1 MAVVQRVLVVGQSG
15 SGKTTLARL
24 LAARLGVAHVELD
37 ALFHG
42 AGWQPRPSFE
52 TDVDAATTGPRWVV
66 DGNYGAVRDLLWAR
80 ADTVV
85 WLDLPRWLTTS
96 RALRRSVARAAL
108 RVPLWNDN
116 RERWS
121 TMLRATHPVR
131 WSWQTHARHRA
142 EYERRLADPRWSG
155 LQVVRL
161 RTRASVRAWEDWC
174 ATQPPQPTE
183 PPGMP
188 AA

>member
-1 MAVVQRVLVVGQSG
+1 MERVVVVGQSG
-15 SGKTTLARL
+15 SGKSTVSRL
-24 LAARLGVAHVELD
+24 LAARWGVVHVELD

-42 AGWQPRPSFE
+42 AGWQPRPSFAA
-52 TDVDAATTGPRWVV
+52 DVEAATRGARWVV
-66 DGNYGAVRDLLWAR
+66 DGNYGQVKDLLWSR
-80 ADTVV
+80 ADTLV

-108 RVPLWNDN
+108 RVPLWNGN
-116 RERWS
+116 RERWT

-142 EYERRLADPRWSG
+142 EYEQRLTDPRWAG

-161 RTRASVRAWEDWC
+161 RSRAEVVGWLHANLDD
-174 ATQPPQPTE
+174 
-183 PPGMP
+183 
-188 AA
+188 

>member
-1 MAVVQRVLVVGQSG
+1 MAVVDRVLVVGQSG
-15 SGKTTLARL
+15 SGKTTLARR

-42 AGWQPRPSFE
+42 PGWQPTPTFE
-52 TDVDAATTGPRWVV
+52 ADVDAATTGPRWVV
-66 DGNYGAVRDLLWAR
+66 DGNYGAVRDLLWSR

-96 RALRRSVARAAL
+96 RALRRSVTRAAL
-108 RVPLWNDN
+108 RVPLWHGN

-142 EYERRLADPRWSG
+142 EYERRLADPRWAA
-155 LQVVRL
+155 LRVRRL
-161 RTRASVRAWEDWC
+161 RSRRDVHEWSRANLDD
-174 ATQPPQPTE
+174 
-183 PPGMP
+183 
-188 AA
+188 